1 MKIFET
7 MQWGERKL
15 KEAEVDN
22 PRWDADLLLSQV
34 MGLRREKLYLEREVF
49 LSNEQWES
57 YQELIA
63 RRSARE
69 PLQYILK
76 NQEFMGLCFYVDE
89 RVLIP
94 RADSEIL
101 IEKLLEF
108 RNSGLKCGSGESSP
122 AQAGLRIADLCTGSG
137 ALAVAIAHYWPEAS
151 VVGTDLSSAALEVAR
166 YNAQL
171 NNVQAEWRQGDFFE
185 PIRREHWDWLVTN
198 PPYIPEEEYRL
209 LAPEIFSEP
218 VMALIGAENGLIFYR
233 RLAQEAASLLKPE
246 GKILMEIGWDQGQAV
261 QDLFRKQGFKT
272 QVFQDYGG
280 RDRVVY
286 AEFITR

>member
-15 KEAEVDN
+15 IEAGIDN
-22 PRWDADLLLSQV
+22 PRWDADLLLSQI
-34 MGLRREKLYLEREVF
+34 MGWRREQLYLEREVA
-49 LSNEQWES
+49 LSNEQWEG
-57 YQELIA
+57 YQGLIA

-76 NQEFMGLCFYVDE
+76 SQEFMGLAFYVDE

-101 IEKLLEF
+101 VEKLLE
-108 RNSGLKCGSGESSP
+108 LKNP
-122 AQAGLRIADLCTGSG
+122 TTQARIRIADLCTGSG
-137 ALAVAIAHYWPEAS
+137 ALAVAIAHNWPEAS
-151 VVGTDLSSAALEVAR
+151 VVGTDLSSDALEVAR
-166 YNAQL
+166 YNAEQ
-171 NNVQAEWRQGDFFE
+171 NSAQVEWRQGDFFE
-185 PIRREHWDWLVTN
+185 PIRGERWDWLVSN
-198 PPYIPEEEYRL
+198 PPYIPEKEYSL
-209 LAPEIFSEP
+209 LAPEIFKEP
-218 VMALIGAENGLIFYR
+218 IMALVGAENGLIFYQ

-246 GKILMEIGWDQGQAV
+246 GRILMEIGWDQGQTV
-261 QDLFRKQGFKT
+261 QDLFRKRGFKT

-286 AEFITR
+286 AEFSTR